1 MIKTRE
7 GNTDT
12 KDNSVM
18 SFGMLPYISLSRQPN
33 TKQSK
38 ELVSFIVGLLIKHRN
53 SNPKRRKVGPKATE
67 RLQRQTGAVIAGL
80 CYGCIQRSNKAVE
93 APKAFEADFWRRTSN
108 LVGNEAFWSIIAD
121 LEALGLVEVIKRKC
135 LKGNEGSFIARPLAL
150 VPTAL
155 FQSLALKYGC
165 SRRETVAND
174 WAVCPSPKGHPKEA
188 IEVSPFRLLTF
199 GHWPSGLRGDS
210 DHPRGR
216 LRNTAAP
223 LDAQTALK
231 DNPTWDTAI
240 EEKVSLIERLNTA
253 VLGADI
259 HGCIQS
265 PLYMRQGPK
274 LWLGGRIY
282 TKGPDTFQT
291 ITKEER
297 KHITINGEPVAE
309 VDIQAAAL
317 SIALRW
323 FSRFRDISPSVVIP
337 PLEAGPYQFKALS
350 RFPRDAVKHWVT
362 VSLLR
367 GKLLTTHW
375 PDDTPPTIKDTVRCS
390 EVRKAV
396 LNVYPCLG
404 QIGLNVIPCPSDV
417 LDALPIGSSEAQKDR
432 LIGWAFGQFLISL
445 ECSIIQGA
453 LDKLLAEGIVALPL
467 HDGLIV
473 PQSAV
478 EATKEAIKATQ
489 EEPDCPLPQ
498 PLYLAVSMPISNT

>member
-1 MIKTRE
+1 MINTRE

-12 KDNSVM
+12 KDNSVI
-18 SFGMLPYISLSRQPN
+18 SFDILPYISLSRQPN
-33 TKQSK
+33 TKQSR
-38 ELVSFIVGLLIKHRN
+38 ELVSFIVGLLIRHRN

-67 RLQRQTGAVIAGL
+67 RLQRQAGAVIAGL
-80 CYGCIQRSNKAVE
+80 CYGCIQRSHKPVQ
-93 APKAFEADFWRRTSN
+93 APKAFEAAFWKRTSN

-121 LEALGLVEVIKRKC
+121 LEALGLVEVIKRHC
-135 LKGNEGSFIARPLAL
+135 LKGNDGSFIRRPLAI
-150 VPTAL
+150 VPTSL

-174 WAVCPSPKGHPKEA
+174 WAVCPSPKGHPKDT

-199 GHWPSGLRGDS
+199 GHWPIGL
-210 DHPRGR
+210 DHQRGR
-216 LRNTAAP
+216 IRNTAAP

-231 DNPTWDTAI
+231 DNPAWDTAI
-240 EEKVSLIERLNTA
+240 EEKLSFIERLNAA

-259 HGCIQS
+259 QGCIPS
-265 PLYMRQGPK
+265 PLYMRQGPN

-309 VDIQAAAL
+309 VDIQAASL

-323 FSRFRDISPSVVIP
+323 FSRFPDISPSVVIP
-337 PLEAGPYQFKALS
+337 PLRADPYQFKELS
-350 RFPRDAVKHWVT
+350 KFPRDAVKHWVT

-375 PDDTPPTIKDTVRCS
+375 PDDTPPTIRDTVRCS
-390 EVRKAV
+390 DVRKAV

-404 QIGLNVIPCPSDV
+404 QIGLNVIPCRSDV
-417 LDALPIGSSEAQKDR
+417 LNALPIGSSEAQKDR
-432 LIGWAFGQFLISL
+432 LIGWAFGQFLINL

-478 EATKEAIKATQ
+478 EATKEAISATQ
-489 EEPDCPLPQ
+489 EEPSCPLPQ
-498 PLYLAVSMPISNT
+498 PLYLAVSMPLSNT

>member
-1 MIKTRE
+1 MINTRE

-12 KDNSVM
+12 KDNSVI

-33 TKQSK
+33 TKQSR

-53 SNPKRRKVGPKATE
+53 SNPKRRKVGPKAAE
-67 RLQRQTGAVIAGL
+67 RLQRQAGAVIAGL

-93 APKAFEADFWRRTSN
+93 APKAFEADFWKRTSN

-135 LKGNEGSFIARPLAL
+135 LKGNDGSFIRRPLAI
-150 VPTAL
+150 VPTSL
-155 FQSLALKYGC
+155 FQSLAIKYGC
-165 SRRETVAND
+165 SRRETIAND
-174 WAVCPSPKGHPKEA
+174 WAVCPPPKEQSKDA

-199 GHWPSGLRGDS
+199 GHWPIGLRGDS

-216 LRNTAAP
+216 IRNTNAP

-231 DNPTWDTAI
+231 ENPTWDTAI
-240 EEKVSLIERLNTA
+240 EEKISLIERLNKA

-259 HGCIQS
+259 QGCIQS

-274 LWLGGRIY
+274 LWLGGRLY

-309 VDIQAAAL
+309 VDIQAASL

-323 FSRFRDISPSVVIP
+323 FSRLPDIGPSVVIP
-337 PLEAGPYQFKALS
+337 PLGADPYQFKELS
-350 RFPRDAVKHWVT
+350 RFPRDAIKHWVT

-375 PDDTPPTIKDTVRCS
+375 PDDTPPTIRDSVRCS
-390 EVRKAV
+390 DARKAV
-396 LNVYPCLG
+396 LNVYPCLS
-404 QIGLNVIPCPSDV
+404 QIGLNAIPCPSDV
-417 LDALPIGSSEAQKDR
+417 LKALPIGISEAQKECF
-432 LIGWAFGQFLISL
+432 IGWAFGQFLISL
-445 ECSIIQGA
+445 ECFIIQGA

-478 EATKEAIKATQ
+478 EATKEAIRATQ
-489 EEPDCPLPQ
+489 AEPSCPLPQ
-498 PLYLAVSMPISNT
+498 PLYLAVSMPLSNV

>member
-1 MIKTRE
+1 MINTRE

-12 KDNSVM
+12 KEVSV
-18 SFGMLPYISLSRQPN
+18 SPFDILPYISLSRQPN
-33 TKQSK
+33 SKQSR
-38 ELVSFIVGLLIKHRN
+38 ELVSFIVGLLIRHRN
-53 SNPKRRKVGPKATE
+53 SNPKRRKVGPKAAE
-67 RLQRQTGAVIAGL
+67 RLQRQTAAIIAGL
-80 CYGCIQRSNKAVE
+80 CYGCIQRSHKAVQ
-93 APKAFEADFWRRTSN
+93 APKAFEADFWKRTSN

-135 LKGNEGSFIARPLAL
+135 LKGNEGSFIRRPLAL
-150 VPTAL
+150 VPTSL
-155 FQSLALKYGC
+155 FQSLAIKYGC
-165 SRRETVAND
+165 SRRETIAND
-174 WAVCPSPKGHPKEA
+174 WAVCPPPKGQSKDA

-199 GHWPSGLRGDS
+199 GHWPIGLRGDS

-216 LRNTAAP
+216 IRNTNAP

-231 DNPTWDTAI
+231 ENPTWETAI
-240 EEKVSLIERLNTA
+240 TEKISLIERLNTA

-259 HGCIQS
+259 QGCIQS
-265 PLYMRQGPK
+265 PLYMRQGPN

-309 VDIQAAAL
+309 VDIQAASL

-323 FSRFRDISPSVVIP
+323 FSMFPDIGPSVVIP
-337 PLEAGPYQFKALS
+337 PLRADPYQFKELS
-350 RFPRDAVKHWVT
+350 MFPRDAVKHWIT

-367 GKLLTTHW
+367 GKLLTTNW
-375 PDDTPPTIKDTVRCS
+375 PDDTPPAIRQSVRCS
-390 EVRKAV
+390 LVRKAV

-404 QIGLNVIPCPSDV
+404 CIGPEVLPCPSDV
-417 LDALPIGSSEAQKDR
+417 LKALPIGISEAQKDR
-432 LIGWAFGQFLISL
+432 LIGWAFGQFLINL
-445 ECSIIQGA
+445 ECSIIQEA

-478 EATKEAIKATQ
+478 EATKEAIRATQ
-489 EEPDCPLPQ
+489 AEPSCPLPQ
-498 PLYLAVSMPISNT
+498 PLYLTVSRPLSNI